1 MAQIYL
7 EIFLDTFK
15 LVIPGCLII
24 LLPFIL
30 ILLLLL
36 FFRATLRRL
45 MFFFWGV
52 KVKVQRRNL
61 ESKRN
66 NRGELQQDESTK
78 PSQSINLDS
87 SSHVSTESLYSKS
100 FAPQRDEFAEY
111 AAARQR
117 IWLALRKAEARSQR
131 EVAFP
136 HEDWFSKPLRR
147 ESPRSSQGKFDKQHE
162 VLDCSGIGRHGENF
176 VYSILESSCPNMRF
190 IRNVYLRTG
199 TNSLT
204 EIDLVGISDK
214 GVFVFECKNYNGD
227 VYGTDKKSDWHVY
240 YPSGK
245 SYSFYSPVLQNESHM
260 KAILRKIPWL
270 QSSELHSVIVFVGSG
285 CVRVLASVPVI
296 SASSLRSDFK
306 KLESSL
312 SPVLG
317 VHEIQTVYNCLKL
330 FSNPSDDIKREHIRH
345 VSEAKKKYSS

>member
-1 MAQIYL
+1 M
-7 EIFLDTFK
+7 
-15 LVIPGCLII
+15 
-24 LLPFIL
+24 
-30 ILLLLL
+30 
-36 FFRATLRRL
+36 
-45 MFFFWGV
+45 
-52 KVKVQRRNL
+52 
-61 ESKRN
+61 
-66 NRGELQQDESTK
+66 
-78 PSQSINLDS
+78 
-87 SSHVSTESLYSKS
+87 
-100 FAPQRDEFAEY
+100 
-111 AAARQR
+111 
-117 IWLALRKAEARSQR
+117 ALRKAEARSQR

>member
-1 MAQIYL
+1 MKSQLRPRTGNNKPRSRSSRSAWI
-7 EIFLDTFK
+7 EISAKNRKDERKSSRSSRSAWIEINMTSK
-15 LVIPGCLII
+15 QTRIPVS
-24 LLPFIL
+24 
-30 ILLLLL
+30 
-36 FFRATLRRL
+36 R
-45 MFFFWGV
+45 
-52 KVKVQRRNL
+52 
-61 ESKRN
+61 
-66 NRGELQQDESTK
+66 
-78 PSQSINLDS
+78 S
-87 SSHVSTESLYSKS
+87 SRSAWIEIS
-100 FAPQRDEFAEY
+100 PQKDEFAEY

-162 VLDCSGIGRHGENF
+162 VLDCSGIGRRGENF